1 MNSSSYIVLEGV
13 DGSGKSSLTAALLKA
28 LPNSIPLR
36 EPGSSSY
43 SEGLRNLLLGCS
55 ISDTARLLGMFSA
68 RAETIATAEAL
79 LAEGKTVISDRG
91 ALSSYV
97 YQCSEWVNEKIFH
110 DLCTALVPSNIIYV
124 ILDIDYDTYKLRRPV
139 ADDQLEAGAC
149 GTRLSFNNLR
159 ERYKT
164 IGHRYKAIVIDA
176 KCTESELLDKVLI
189 KLRERLNVK

>member
-28 LPNSIPLR
+28 LPNTIPLR

-43 SEGLRNLLLGCS
+43 GEGLRNLLLGCS

-68 RAETIATAEAL
+68 RAETLKTAEAL

-97 YQCSEWVNEKIFH
+97 YQCGDWVNEKIFH

-124 ILDIDYDTYKLRRPV
+124 VLDIDYDTYKARRPV
-139 ADDQLEAGAC
+139 ADDQLEADVC

-164 IGHRYKAIVIDA
+164 IGHRYKAIIVDA
-176 KCTESELLDKVLI
+176 RCSEAELLDTVLY
-189 KLRERLNVK
+189 KLRERFDVK